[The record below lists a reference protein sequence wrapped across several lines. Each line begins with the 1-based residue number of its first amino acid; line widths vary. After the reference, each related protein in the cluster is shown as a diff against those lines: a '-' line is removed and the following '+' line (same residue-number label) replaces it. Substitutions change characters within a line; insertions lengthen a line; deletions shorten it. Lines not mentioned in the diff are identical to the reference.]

1 MSVTAM
7 RDLLCRAP
15 KYHEARTWIEKVAA
29 MHDKQ
34 VIAVY
39 FRMLRAGELTTK

>member
-1 MSVTAM
+1 MSVYEM
-7 RDLLCRAP
+7 RDALKRAP
-15 KYHEARTWIEKVAA
+15 KYRGARTWIAKVEA